1 VVAAVVLQ
9 IVDQIQGLV
18 EQVDQVEVEQ
28 VEMVLI
34 VQQDQE
40 HVE

>member
-1 VVAAVVLQ
+1 VAAAVVLQ
-9 IVDQIQGLV
+9 IVDQIQDLV
-18 EQVDQVEVEQ
+18 EQVDQVVVEQ

>member
-18 EQVDQVEVEQ
+18 EQVDQVVVEQ
-28 VEMVLI
+28 VETVLI

>member
-1 VVAAVVLQ
+1 VAVAVVLQ

-18 EQVDQVEVEQ
+18 EQVDQVVVEQ
-28 VEMVLI
+28 VETVLI